1 MCGSMIDEASA
12 IADKVFTADDLI
24 RMNNPISLDLAVMRP
39 SLLPGMLTTI
49 RHNIAR
55 KNLDLAL
62 FEIGHVFCS
71 NPEKFAEERDELAI
85 ALTGRVHPERFSAE
99 RAVLADFYD
108 LKGIIESLLSA
119 RRIKGVSFRAAEDPR
134 FIKGH
139 CAELVIGKRVAG
151 VFGEIVPSLTKGMRL
166 STPLFVAVIQLTEL
180 LSAEERSALY
190 EPISQFPQ
198 TTRDVAFLAPVEM
211 EHKTVVDFIQRA
223 HLPHLEK
230 VELFDIFQDASLGE
244 GKKSMAYSLVF
255 RSPERTLTDDEV
267 NATYEKLRQKL
278 AKGLGVELR

>member
-1 MCGSMIDEASA
+1 M
-12 IADKVFTADDLI
+12 
-24 RMNNPISLDLAVMRP
+24 
-39 SLLPGMLTTI
+39 
-49 RHNIAR
+49 
-55 KNLDLAL
+55 
-62 FEIGHVFCS
+62 
-71 NPEKFAEERDELAI
+71 
-85 ALTGRVHPERFSAE
+85 
-99 RAVLADFYD
+99 
-108 LKGIIESLLSA
+108 
-119 RRIKGVSFRAAEDPR
+119 
-134 FIKGH
+134 
-139 CAELVIGKRVAG
+139 
-151 VFGEIVPSLTKGMRL
+151 
-166 STPLFVAVIQLTEL
+166 IQLTEL